1 MSTETARVMPMPNAT
16 TVAAGEKKRRRKR
29 ADSVGDPGDSLV
41 LYFLGAPSQNDSEPI
56 VLKERFSNEGGAMV
70 ESLKR
75 DVPYYRVEVWRSRA
89 IVKEGSVEIK
99 KEAVSARN

>member
-1 MSTETARVMPMPNAT
+1 MSTEAARVMPMPAAT
-16 TVAAGEKKRRRKR
+16 AAAGEKKQRRRRGDAGR
-29 ADSVGDPGDSLV
+29 APDDSLV
-41 LYFLGAPSQNDSEPI
+41 LYFLGAGGENDGQPL
-56 VLKERFSNEGGAMV
+56 VLKEKFSNEGGAMV

-99 KEAVSARN
+99 KEAVSARA

>member
-1 MSTETARVMPMPNAT
+1 MSTDTTRVMPMPGAT
-16 TVAAGEKKRRRKR
+16 AAGGERKRRRRSTEGEKEQN
-29 ADSVGDPGDSLV
+29 GSLV
-41 LYFLGAPSQNDSEPI
+41 LYFLGAGVENDGQPL
-56 VLKERFSNEGGAMV
+56 VLKEKFSNEGGAMV